1 MSNEMASFFDDLA
14 PEWDNAPS
22 GYDLRDKLTSMMG
35 ISSNSVIA
43 DIGCGKGVMFEHLLK
58 TKPAKIIA
66 IDISGEM
73 IRLAKELFS
82 DDRIEYINGDLLEI
96 PLPTLD
102 AAVFF
107 NSYPHFLDKEG
118 LADKLASTLKKG
130 GKFIIAH
137 SLSKEKING
146 AHSGESVSKLSAPL
160 ESAEVEAKKYK
171 KNFTAEILIDND
183 EFYFVKMIRRV

>member
-1 MSNEMASFFDDLA
+1 MSNEMASFFDELA

-66 IDISGEM
+66 VDVSGEM
-73 IRLAKELFS
+73 IRMAKELHS
-82 DDRIEYINGDLLEI
+82 DDRIEYINGDFLDAPI
-96 PLPTLD
+96 PALD

-118 LADKLASTLKKG
+118 LADKLALTLKKSG
-130 GKFIIAH
+130 IMIIAH
-137 SLSKEKING
+137 SSSKAKING
-146 AHSGESVSKLSAPL
+146 AHSGDSVSKLSVPL
-160 ESAEVEAKKYK
+160 ESAEAEARKFQ
-171 KNFTAEILIDND
+171 NHFTIDTLIDND
-183 EFYFVKMIRRV
+183 EIYFVKMIR